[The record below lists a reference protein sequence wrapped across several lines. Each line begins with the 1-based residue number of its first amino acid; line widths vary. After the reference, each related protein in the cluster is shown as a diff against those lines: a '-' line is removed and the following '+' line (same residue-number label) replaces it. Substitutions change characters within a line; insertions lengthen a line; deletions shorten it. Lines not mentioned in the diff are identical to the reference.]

1 MNNNNSSNTVGVSST
16 NKPAKAKKEKILT
29 PSVFCKQTGKFFA
42 SKPDTIALREYVKLH
57 KAFILKFDFG
67 NKILEQNLDD
77 KETLMK
83 VCEKFYEM
91 LGQEV
96 ESNILSAEK
105 KSVEKKV
112 KQGVSASIFAQVW
125 DRKKREYIEDYEI
138 AIIIDDDGKEKKLVE
153 FFPTEHEAYRWAA
166 NKLVNLSPGIR
177 FYGEIV
183 DMRGENPHTSKLTY
197 DQADKIKN
205 TTFKGTQITR
215 TNTPSVTK
223 PNQMKAKGDKF
234 SFSKG

>member
-1 MNNNNSSNTVGVSST
+1 MNNNNSSNAIGVSAT
-16 NKPAKAKKEKILT
+16 IKPAKVKKEKVLT

-42 SKPDTIALREYVKLH
+42 EKPDTIKLREYVKQH
-57 KAFILKFDFG
+57 KDFILKFDFG
-67 NKILEQNLDD
+67 HKILDLNLDD
-77 KETLMK
+77 KETLTK

-91 LGQEV
+91 LEEEV
-96 ESNILSAEK
+96 NDKLVSAEK
-105 KSVEKKV
+105 KAAEKKI
-112 KQGVSASIFAQVW
+112 KQGVSASVFAQVW
-125 DRKKREYIEDYEI
+125 DKKKREYTDDYEI
-138 AIIIDDDGKEKKLVE
+138 AIIIDDEGKEKKLVE

-166 NKLVNLSPGIR
+166 NKLVTLSPGIR

-183 DMRGENPHTSKLTY
+183 DMRGENPHMSKLTY

-205 TTFKGTQITR
+205 TNFKGTQVTK
-215 TNTPSVTK
+215 TNTPSATK